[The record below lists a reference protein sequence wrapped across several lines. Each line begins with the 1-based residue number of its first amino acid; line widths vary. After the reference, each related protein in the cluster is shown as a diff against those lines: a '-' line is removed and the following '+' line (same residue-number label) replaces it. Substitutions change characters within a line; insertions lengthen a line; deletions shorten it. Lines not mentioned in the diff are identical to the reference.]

1 MIFLGV
7 VEVLQR
13 LVFDDEGQLVFLLLA
28 FEGGGDDGFFGG
40 VGVVHA
46 AAVLRADVVALF
58 VEAGRVND
66 AEIVLQ
72 DVVEAEFVGIVGDF
86 DGLGMTRVAVGHVFV
101 TRIFCFAIG
110 VAGYGVNHAVYAL
123 EIGFQAPEAAAGEVD
138 GARIHDF

>member
-1 MIFLGV
+1 MVFLGI
-7 VEVLQR
+7 VEVFQR
-13 LVFDDEGQLVFLLLA
+13 LVFDDEGLLVFLLLA

-46 AAVLRADVVALF
+46 AAVLRTDIVALF

-72 DVVEAEFVGIVGDF
+72 DVVEAEFVGIVGNF
-86 DGLGMTRVAVGHVFV
+86 DGLSMACIAVGHVFV
-101 TRIFCFAIG
+101 TRIFCFAVG

>member
-1 MIFLGV
+1 MVFLGI

-13 LVFDDEGQLVFLLLA
+13 LVFDDEGLLVFLLLA
-28 FEGGGDDGFFGG
+28 FKGGGDDGFFGG

-72 DVVEAEFVGIVGDF
+72 DVVEAEFVGIVGHF
-86 DGLGMTRVAVGHVFV
+86 DGLGMARVAVGHVFV
-101 TRIFCFAIG
+101 ARVFRFAVG

>member
-1 MIFLGV
+1 M
-7 VEVLQR
+7 
-13 LVFDDEGQLVFLLLA
+13 VFLLLA
-28 FEGGGDDGFFGG
+28 FERGGNDGFFGG

-72 DVVEAEFVGIVGDF
+72 DVVEAEFVGIVGNF
-86 DGLGMTRVAVGHVFV
+86 DGLGMARIAVGNVFV
-101 TRIFCFAIG
+101 ARIFCFAVG

-123 EIGFQAPEAAAGEVD
+123 EIGFQAPEAAAGKVD
-138 GARIHDF
+138 GARIHDC